1 MSNEWITVEKQKN
14 ELIVKVTLPKYTKQN
29 KIDKIKIK
37 TSDVKSY
44 ISSLGHKISAC
55 RLDPGPARNAVES
68 QRDKTWIFELEKKS
82 APVRKR
88 AKRVKKV
95 EKILDKSPEHVII
108 EVEKKE
114 TPTLSETQPVT
125 EE

>member
-1 MSNEWITVEKQKN
+1 MNNEWIAVEKQKN

-37 TSDVKSY
+37 TSDVKSH

-55 RLDPGPARNAVES
+55 LLDPGPARSVVES
-68 QRDKTWIFELEKKS
+68 QRDKTWIFELEKKA
-82 APVRKR
+82 APVRK
-88 AKRVKKV
+88 KVKKV